1 MPRTWPVRRWCAGAA
16 VAVAAVV
23 LTACGGSSTSG
34 GGNFPSNAAS
44 GLPTG
49 STDTFSD
56 NVSAGQLAT
65 ATFSNMRSAKGF
77 HLITNSKNKKVTTT
91 LDIHYS
97 GANSSGNVVI
107 DKVKV
112 FVIRM
117 GTDVWVNGPDE
128 FWKAELAASKA
139 TALLPKVHGKWVK
152 NPTFA
157 GTFTQVVRFTNEKVF
172 LDSVIG
178 NSDPTQFVK
187 GADKVVN
194 KITTIPLT
202 DHQSGAVLYV
212 VKKGKPY
219 PVQATGTKGA
229 TTATSNFDDWDKP
242 FTVKAPP
249 ASETFIFTG

>member
-1 MPRTWPVRRWCAGAA
+1 MPRTWPAHRVCAAA
-16 VAVAAVV
+16 AIAVV
-23 LTACGGSSTSG
+23 LAALTACGGNSTSG
-34 GGNFPSNAAS
+34 GGNFPSNATS

-49 STDTFSD
+49 STDTFSN

-65 ATFSNMRSAKGF
+65 ATFSNMRAAKGF
-77 HLITNSKNKKVTTT
+77 HLVTNSKNKKVTTT
-91 LDIHYS
+91 LDIRYA
-97 GANSSGNVVI
+97 GMNSSGSVII

-117 GTDVWVNGPDE
+117 GTDVWVNGPDD

-139 TALLPKVHGKWVK
+139 SALLPKVHGKWVK

-178 NSDPTQFVK
+178 DSDPTQFVK

-194 KITTIPLT
+194 KVTTVPLT

-212 VKKGKPY
+212 IKHGKPY
-219 PVQATGTKGA
+219 PVEATGSKGA
-229 TTATSNFDDWDKP
+229 TSATSTFDDWDKP

-249 ASETFIFTG
+249 ASEVFIFTG